1 MQLNEIEN
9 NHDHATAS
17 LKVLLLVFGLVLIGA
32 LCYLVWNEKSV
43 SYDTDSTVTKT
54 TTNVATDKD
63 EAKLIALAGLK
74 GSATATSDFKAGTFT
89 HTVSAILSDVAADK
103 FYEGWLVRGKTGDA
117 DFAFVS
123 TGKLVQ
129 GTDGMWTTTFTST
142 TDYGD
147 YTNVVVTLETLADGL
162 DGVPETHILEGAFI
176 K

>member
-1 MQLNEIEN
+1 MQLNEIDQTHE
-9 NHDHATAS
+9 HATTS
-17 LKVLLLVFGLVLIGA
+17 LKVLLLVFALVLIGA

-43 SYDTDSTVTKT
+43 SYDSDTSAAKT
-54 TTNVATDKD
+54 ATSVVKED
-63 EAKLIALAGLK
+63 EAKLIALADYK

-89 HTVSAILSDVAADK
+89 HSLSAILGDVATDK

-123 TGKLVQ
+123 TGKLLQ
-129 GTDGMWTTTFTST
+129 GADGMWTTSFTST

-147 YTNVVVTLETLADGL
+147 YTNVVVTLETLANGL